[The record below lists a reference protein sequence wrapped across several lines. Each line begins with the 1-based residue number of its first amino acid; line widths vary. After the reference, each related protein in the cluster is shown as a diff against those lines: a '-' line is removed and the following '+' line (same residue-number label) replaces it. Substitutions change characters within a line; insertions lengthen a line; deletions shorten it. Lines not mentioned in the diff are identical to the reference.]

1 MTHKFAKNIIK
12 YRASIII
19 ITVIF
24 TAFFGVGLMRLG
36 INSDILTYLKPD
48 DPVVKLF
55 NRVGDEY
62 NGNFLVMVGIETD
75 DVFSLKSLELIR
87 DLSEAYKGIE
97 GVKSVISLTDV
108 LDIRKSEGMLEVG
121 RLIDKDN
128 LPQTQEEL
136 ENIRKYALSKELY
149 RGRIISEDSKKTLI
163 ICRIT
168 HDVNRAEVARKV
180 KSITESKRNNIKVY
194 YSGIPVQI
202 SDLQNAILKDVIRL
216 VPLVSIVIIFILI
229 ISFRSLRGVLLPL
242 IGVLISTIW
251 ALGLMGWLKVP
262 LSLISNIMPVV
273 LIAIGSA
280 YGIHFVAKY
289 EEDKMTDGNGMEI
302 SAKAL
307 SEVGLPIALAGVTTL
322 IGFLSFFGS
331 YLTAITEFGIYT
343 AIGVGFALI
352 ISITFL
358 PAVASFLKV
367 RQPIVTKNNSKKSR
381 IMPKISEI
389 VINHKLIILMIVVG
403 ISVVSML
410 GLPLIHRS
418 VDLLE
423 YFPKRSDTRLSEEM
437 MRKHFGGSLPIQIIV
452 KGDIRD
458 PYTLKKIHK
467 LEKFINSLPYISNTQ
482 SIAGLISEMN
492 NVMNGRFCVPD
503 TREGVSNLWFF
514 IESESIVEQ
523 MVNKDN
529 TEALIQAQIATE
541 NTREVLKHVRAI
553 DQYIKQI
560 NESLTVVS
568 ESDFQS
574 NMKGKFNDL
583 LFDDIAESIYYDVI
597 SRNSNSE
604 ISKEFIKKSLI
615 KASKTKGDF
624 VKIDTLREEL
634 YQYFKNES
642 QLILPSE
649 EKIRMVVDS
658 TIDLIKR
665 GKIEK
670 TDLVALLK
678 SAMSSDQVDEESLEM
693 TANTLFEKAKEAYG
707 NAKVDGIMSQI
718 MPIFPSELIK
728 NQDFVN
734 NVRGDI
740 WLINEQKLILPMADK
755 GEQIQFSAIQSG
767 MPTVYELIDKSLLR
781 NQLQSLILAISM
793 VLIILSIQFRSIKI
807 GFISTTPIIFT
818 VLVNFGIMAYLHI
831 PLDIATLMVAGI
843 SIGIGIDYAIHFTNR
858 FRLEIGRNGDE
869 TKAIMKTIETTGRA
883 IIVNAISV
891 ALGFSI
897 LLLAQLNPVKQFGWM
912 VAVTMIISSLSAIT
926 YLPSI
931 ILVSK
936 LKYRS
941 IMEESK

>member
-1 MTHKFAKNIIK
+1 MNKFAQNIIK
-12 YRASIII
+12 YRISIII
-19 ITVIF
+19 VTILLTIF
-24 TAFFGVGLMRLG
+24 FSIGLTQIR
-36 INSDILTYLKPD
+36 INSDILTYLKPN

-75 DVFSLKSLELIR
+75 DVFSLRSLELIR

-97 GVKSVISLTDV
+97 GVKSVTSLTDV

-128 LPQTQEEL
+128 IPQSPEEL
-136 ENIRKYALSKELY
+136 QNLKKYALSKELY
-149 RGRIISEDSKKTLI
+149 RGRIVSEDGKKTLI
-163 ICRIT
+163 VCRIT
-168 HDVNRAEVARKV
+168 HEVNRAEVARQI
-180 KSITESKRNNIKVY
+180 KSITKSKSSDVKVY

-216 VPLVSIVIIFILI
+216 VPLVSVVIIFILI

-251 ALGLMGWLKVP
+251 ALGLMGWLKVS

-280 YGIHFVAKY
+280 YGIHFVSKY
-289 EEDKMTDGNGMEI
+289 EEDKLSDGNGKEI
-302 SAKAL
+302 TAKVL

-331 YLTAITEFGIYT
+331 YLTAITEFGVYT

-358 PAVASFLKV
+358 PAVTSFLKAKK
-367 RQPIVTKNNSKKSR
+367 PITSKDRSGKSV
-381 IMPKISEI
+381 IMPKISNA
-389 VINHKLIILMIVVG
+389 VINHKLIILLIIIG
-403 ISVVSML
+403 ISIVSIL

-423 YFPKRSDTRLSEEM
+423 YFPKRSDTRLSEEF
-437 MRKHFGGSLPIQIIV
+437 MRKYFGGSLPIQIII

-492 NVMNGRFCVPD
+492 DVMNGRFCVPD

-523 MVNKDN
+523 MVNRDS

-541 NTREVLKHVRAI
+541 NTREVLKNVRAI
-553 DQYIKQI
+553 DQYIKQL
-560 NESLTVVS
+560 NESLTVVFIS
-568 ESDFQS
+568 EPNINKKYYDI
-574 NMKGKFNDL
+574 
-583 LFDDIAESIYYDVI
+583 LFEDIAESIYYDAI
-597 SRNSNSE
+597 SRNSNLE
-604 ISKEFIKKSLI
+604 INKDFIKGVII
-615 KASKTKGDF
+615 KASKMKSNLVIADSF
-624 VKIDTLREEL
+624 KEEL
-634 YQYFKNES
+634 YQFFRNES
-642 QLILPSE
+642 QLVLPSD
-649 EKIRMVVDS
+649 EKIKAIIDS
-658 TIDLIKR
+658 TIDLVKRDQIKR
-665 GKIEK
+665 DI
-670 TDLVALLK
+670 LVSLLR
-678 SAMSSDQVDEESLEM
+678 SAMGSDQIDERSLEM
-693 TANTLFEKAKEAYG
+693 TTDALLEKSKEAYG
-707 NAKVDGIMSQI
+707 NAKVDYIMSQI
-718 MPIFPSELIK
+718 MPIFPSELTK
-728 NQDFVN
+728 NKDFINSVK
-734 NVRGDI
+734 GDL
-740 WLINEQKLILPMADK
+740 WLINEQKLIIQTTDK
-755 GEQIQFSAIQSG
+755 GEKIQFSAIQSG
-767 MPTVYELIDKSLLR
+767 MPTVYELIDKSLLK
-781 NQLQSLILAISM
+781 NQLQSLILAISL

-858 FRLEIGRNGDE
+858 FRLELGRNSDE

-883 IIVNAISV
+883 IIVNASSV
-891 ALGFSI
+891 AFGFSI
-897 LLLAQLNPVKQFGWM
+897 LLLAQLNPIKQFGWM
-912 VAVTMIISSLSAIT
+912 VAVTMIVSSLSAIT

-931 ILVSK
+931 IIVSK
-936 LKYRS
+936 LKYRYLNGGD
-941 IMEESK
+941 